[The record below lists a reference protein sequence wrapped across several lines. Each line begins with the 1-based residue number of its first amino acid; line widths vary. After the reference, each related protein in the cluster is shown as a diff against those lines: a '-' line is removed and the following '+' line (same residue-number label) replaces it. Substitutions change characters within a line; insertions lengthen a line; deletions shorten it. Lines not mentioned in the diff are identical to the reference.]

1 MIDDFTV
8 KTMNLNAAFGYS
20 SQARHQLALFDLR
33 RLQIHI
39 AGVRQ
44 VRSAPSAAT
53 S

>member
-1 MIDDFTV
+1 MIILLLKAV
-8 KTMNLNAAFGYS
+8 NLNVTFGYS

-39 AGVRQ
+39 AGVKQ
-44 VRSAPSAAT
+44 VRSVSSANI